1 MTVDARPCRVV
12 DILAPVEQKI
22 PFVFASPH
30 SGSDYS
36 PDFLRTSVLDLVS
49 LRRSEDFYVDQIFTS
64 VVDFGAPLIR
74 ALFPRV
80 FLDPNRE
87 PYELDPT
94 MFEDDLPSYVN
105 TRSPRLAAGLG
116 TIAKVVSAGM
126 PIYAGKL
133 RFAEAKQR
141 ICTFYHPYHRLLRY
155 LVETTRQRFGYC
167 VVIDCHSMPSSDGI
181 SSDKWT
187 SINADFVLGDRFGTS
202 CARTFITTAE
212 LSLKEHGY
220 NVKCNEPYAGGYTT
234 RHYGQPEQLLHAF
247 QIEINR
253 KLYVDEKTY
262 MPLPGLQ
269 TLQKAVTALV
279 AALIMAAPPHRQHR
293 YSSMN
298 FFY

>member
-1 MTVDARPCRVV
+1 MTLCAFLPQVV
-12 DILAPVEQKI
+12 DIRAPAEQKV

-36 PDFLRTSVLDLVS
+36 PDFLRASVLDLVS
-49 LRRSEDFYVDQIFTS
+49 LRQSEDFYVDQIFTS

-94 MFEDDLPSYVN
+94 MFEDDLPSYVK

-116 TIAKVVSAGM
+116 TIAKVVSQGV

-141 ICTFYHPYHRLLRY
+141 ICTFYRPYHRILRY

-167 VVIDCHSMPSSDGI
+167 VVVDCHSMPSSDGI
-181 SSDKWT
+181 TSDKW
-187 SINADFVLGDRFGTS
+187 SSQNADFVLGDRFGTS

-212 LSLKEHGY
+212 LTLKAHGY
-220 NVKCNEPYAGGYTT
+220 HVRRNKPYAGGYTT
-234 RHYGQPEQLLHAF
+234 HHYGQPTQRLHAF

-253 KLYVDEKTY
+253 RLYVDEKTY
-262 MPLPGLQ
+262 APLPGLQ
-269 TLQKAVTALV
+269 TLQKTVTALV
-279 AALIMAAPPHRQHR
+279 AALIMVTPHREQRERH
-293 YSSMN
+293 YDCS
-298 FFY
+298 Y